1 MAVKNTLQA
10 KNAKPT
16 FSNFLTSEGMKN
28 KLDSMMGA
36 KEGLRFTSAIIS
48 AVSVNPA
55 LRDCDFNTIV
65 SGALI
70 AHSLGLMHSP
80 QLAHYYL
87 VPFNNKYK
95 DTKDAVFQIG
105 YRGYLQLA
113 IRSGQYRNIN
123 VVAIKEGELISY
135 NPLDEELK
143 VNLIEDEATREK
155 AKTIGYYTMFELING
170 FRKTMYWSK
179 AKMLKH
185 ADTYSAAFNAKNY
198 LDIENGK
205 KQASYSESSFW
216 YKDFDGMAFK
226 TMLRQLISKWG
237 VMSVELETA
246 FTKDETVNYDEKTSV
261 YANEII
267 DEETELE
274 VNDNTGEI
282 IEPKVEE
289 KLEPKKENK
298 LKVGNS
304 KPETKDEVKEQILE
318 REGMFAFNEQ
328 QR

>member
-1 MAVKNTLQA
+1 MAVKNSLQA
-10 KNAKPT
+10 KASKPT
-16 FSNFLTSEGMKN
+16 FSNFLTSEVMKN

-87 VPFNNKYK
+87 VPFNNKFK
-95 DTKDAVFQIG
+95 DTKDAIFQMG
-105 YRGYLQLA
+105 YRGFLQLA
-113 IRSGQYRNIN
+113 IRSGQYKKIN
-123 VVAIKEGELISY
+123 VIAIKEGELISY
-135 NPLDEELK
+135 NPLEEELN
-143 VNLIEDEATREK
+143 VNLIEDEETREN

-170 FRKTMYWSK
+170 FKKTMYWSK
-179 AKMLKH
+179 EKMLKH
-185 ADTYSAAFNAKNY
+185 ADRYSPAFNAKKY
-198 LDIENGK
+198 ADIESGK
-205 KQASYSESSFW
+205 IQSSFSESSFW

-261 YANEII
+261 YANEIV
-267 DEETELE
+267 EEENNLV
-274 VNDNTGEI
+274 VNNDTGEVV
-282 IEPKVEE
+282 EPIVEE
-289 KLEPKKENK
+289 KSEPKTDNK
-298 LKVGNS
+298 LKVGNKKQQVS
-304 KPETKDEVKEQILE
+304 KELEEHILE
-318 REGMFAFNEQ
+318 RDGMFAFND
-328 QR
+328 

>member
-1 MAVKNTLQA
+1 MAVKNSVTST
-10 KNAKPT
+10 KPT

-87 VPFNNKYK
+87 VPFANKFK
-95 DTKDAVFQIG
+95 DTKDAQFILGWKG
-105 YRGYLQLA
+105 YIQLA

-123 VVAIKEGELISY
+123 VVAIKESELISY
-135 NPLDEELK
+135 NALDEELK
-143 VNLIEDEATREK
+143 VNLIEDELERET
-155 AKTIGYYTMFELING
+155 AKTIGYYAMFELING
-170 FRKTMYWSK
+170 FKKTMYWSK
-179 AKMLKH
+179 EKMLKH
-185 ADTYSAAFNAKNY
+185 ADRYSPAFSAKKY
-198 LDIENGK
+198 ADIESGK
-205 KQASYSESSFW
+205 TQASFSESSFW

-237 VMSVELETA
+237 VMSVELEKA
-246 FTKDETVNYDEKTSV
+246 FVKDETVNYDENTSV
-261 YANEII
+261 YVNEVI
-267 DEETELE
+267 DES
-274 VNDNTGEI
+274 VVVDTGEI
-282 IEPKVEE
+282 VEE
-289 KLEPKKENK
+289 KTPKKNRLEIK
-298 LKVGNS
+298 DKATAEQEERDRDYLLKESGIFGIKN
-304 KPETKDEVKEQILE
+304 D
-318 REGMFAFNEQ
+318 
-328 QR
+328 

>member
-1 MAVKNTLQA
+1 MAVKNSLQA
-10 KNAKPT
+10 KTSKPT

-87 VPFNNKYK
+87 VPFNNKFK
-95 DTKDAVFQIG
+95 DTKDAVFQMG
-105 YRGYLQLA
+105 YKGFLQLA
-113 IRSGQYRNIN
+113 IRSGQYKKIN
-123 VVAIKEGELISY
+123 VIAIKEGELISY
-135 NPLDEELK
+135 NPLEEELN
-143 VNLIEDEATREK
+143 VNLIEDEEEREN

-170 FRKTMYWSK
+170 FRKTIYWSK
-179 AKMLKH
+179 EKMLKH
-185 ADTYSAAFNAKNY
+185 ADRYSPAFNAKKY
-198 LDIENGK
+198 AEIESGK
-205 KQASYSESSFW
+205 VQSSFSESSFW

-226 TMLRQLISKWG
+226 TMLRQLIGKWG

-246 FTKDETVNYDEKTSV
+246 FAKDETVNYDEKTSV
-261 YANEII
+261 YANEIVE
-267 DEETELE
+267 EETEL
-274 VNDNTGEI
+274 VVDNHTGEVSETATEEKT
-282 IEPKVEE
+282 EPKTD
-289 KLEPKKENK
+289 NK
-298 LKVGNS
+298 LKVGNKKQEIS
-304 KPETKDEVKEQILE
+304 KELEEHILE
-318 REGMFAFNEQ
+318 RDGMFAFNE
-328 QR
+328 

>member
-1 MAVKNTLQA
+1 MAVKNSLQA
-10 KNAKPT
+10 KTSKPT

-87 VPFNNKYK
+87 VPFNNKFK
-95 DTKDAVFQIG
+95 DTKDAIFQMG
-105 YRGYLQLA
+105 YRGFLQLA
-113 IRSGQYRNIN
+113 IRSGQYKKIN
-123 VVAIKEGELISY
+123 VIAIKEGELISY
-135 NPLDEELK
+135 NPLEEELN
-143 VNLIEDEATREK
+143 VNLIEDEEEREN
-155 AKTIGYYTMFELING
+155 AKTVGYYTMFELING

-179 AKMLKH
+179 EKMLKH
-185 ADTYSAAFNAKNY
+185 ADTYSPAF
-198 LDIENGK
+198 NGK
-205 KQASYSESSFW
+205 KYQDIQSGKIQASSSESSFW

-261 YANEII
+261 YANEIV
-267 DEETELE
+267 EEENDLV
-274 VNDNTGEI
+274 VNNDTGEVV
-282 IEPKVEE
+282 EPIVEE
-289 KLEPKKENK
+289 KSETKTDNK
-298 LKVGNS
+298 LKVGNKKQQVS
-304 KPETKDEVKEQILE
+304 KELEEHILE
-318 REGMFAFNEQ
+318 RDGMFAFNE
-328 QR
+328 